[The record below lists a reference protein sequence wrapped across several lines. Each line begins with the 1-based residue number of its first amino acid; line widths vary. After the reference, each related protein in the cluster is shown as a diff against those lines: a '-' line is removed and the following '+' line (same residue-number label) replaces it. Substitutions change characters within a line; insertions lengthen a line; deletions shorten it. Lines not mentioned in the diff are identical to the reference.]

1 MLISKLYIHE
11 GIRDYKK
18 KETVTEYKN
27 CMLTEQTTAGIK
39 YFLLGIVSTIVPDM
53 TARISITQRKILFF
67 LLVK

>member
-11 GIRDYKK
+11 AIRDYKK
-18 KETVTEYKN
+18 KGTVTEYKN

-39 YFLLGIVSTIVPDM
+39 YFLSGIVSTIVPDM
-53 TARISITQRKILFF
+53 TARISIIQRKKIFF